1 MQIMALIKSIID
13 LPGAIRD
20 LGVMIQGALA
30 KIQEARREEWIR
42 EGQKLE
48 REVILLKSDKERAE
62 YVKKL
67 QDLRNNTPS

>member
-1 MQIMALIKSIID
+1 MQIMALIKSLID

-30 KIQEARREEWIR
+30 KIQEAREEDWLR
-42 EGQKLE
+42 KGQQLE
-48 REVILLKSDKERAE
+48 REILLLKSDKERAE

-67 QDLRNNTPS
+67 QDLRNNTPG

>member
-1 MQIMALIKSIID
+1 MIALIKSIID
-13 LPGAIRD
+13 LPAAIRD

-48 REVILLKSDKERAE
+48 REIILLKSDKERAE

-67 QDLRNNTPS
+67 QDLRNNTPG